1 MDIYSFLKNKIP
13 PQNSVVIECGCHT
26 GSDTRKLAELFPT
39 TTVHAIEANT
49 VLYNK
54 NVKNNTYPNCVF
66 HNMGLSNINGP
77 RLFYIDTD
85 PRGDAGASSF
95 LKAHPQGGL
104 SHLSKIEVPQE
115 VNCVTLSSFI
125 EQNAISEVFLLW
137 LDVEQHE
144 FEILNACTPETLKKI
159 HYIYTE
165 VNYQELRK
173 DGKMY
178 HDIFNLLTRNGFE
191 EVLKE
196 AQGSDRF
203 DWQANC
209 LFALKR

>member
-1 MDIYSFLKNKIP
+1 MDIYSFLTSKTP

-26 GSDTRKLAELFPT
+26 GTDTRKLANLFPT
-39 TTVHAIEANT
+39 TTLHAIEANT
-49 VLYNK
+49 ALYTR
-54 NVKNNTYPNCVF
+54 NVKTNTNSNCVF

-95 LKAHPQGGL
+95 LKAHPGGGL

-115 VNCVTLSSFI
+115 IQCITLPSFI
-125 EQNAISEVFLLW
+125 EANKIENVFLLW

-144 FEILNACTPETLKKI
+144 FEILEACDPETLKKI
-159 HYIYTE
+159 QYIYTE

-173 DGKMY
+173 GGKMY
-178 HDIFNLLTRNGFE
+178 EDIFKFLTRNGFQ
-191 EVLKE
+191 EVLK
-196 AQGSDRF
+196 APQGSDRF

-209 LFALKR
+209 LFARIG